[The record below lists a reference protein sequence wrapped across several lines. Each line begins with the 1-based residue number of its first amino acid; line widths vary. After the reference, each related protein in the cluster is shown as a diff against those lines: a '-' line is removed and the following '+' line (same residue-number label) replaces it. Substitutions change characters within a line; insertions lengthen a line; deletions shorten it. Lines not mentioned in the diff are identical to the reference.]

1 MGCIK
6 SVANRGIF
14 VVFLKFR
21 INRQILRI
29 WFVQTSQSRLL
40 SIGFRN
46 GNGNGRTGV
55 GAFKN
60 QLSAAERFESFAY
73 ILDAYALTVFLLF
86 CHSVSARAVVRYA
99 YQRHKR
105 SVRGFNDDTSA
116 LFARAYPVAHRV
128 STSNALPPPNCSSAR
143 YSFV

>member
-86 CHSVSARAVVRYA
+86 SVTRISVINGVSVVSMTIRPPFSRA
-99 YQRHKR
+99 
-105 SVRGFNDDTSA
+105 
-116 LFARAYPVAHRV
+116 PI
-128 STSNALPPPNCSSAR
+128 P
-143 YSFV
+143 